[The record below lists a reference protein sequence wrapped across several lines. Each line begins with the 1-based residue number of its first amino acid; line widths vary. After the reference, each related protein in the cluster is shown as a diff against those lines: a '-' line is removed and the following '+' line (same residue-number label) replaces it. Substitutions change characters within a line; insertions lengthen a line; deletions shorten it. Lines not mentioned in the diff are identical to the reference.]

1 MDVWRCWHSQEWF
14 ITIWC
19 LELQLLVVFTGHGT
33 PSWEQISEAV
43 PLKVKQKCELTMKW
57 KFLRRF
63 LQKISEQVVKGP
75 LFPLFPEG
83 WEGPQGAWDFL
94 QTFLQQ
100 AV

>member
-57 KFLRRF
+57 KILRRF